1 MQREKNMSYAVEM
14 IMFAIILILLAALAY
29 PKDKQAVPLLKDDL
43 TLTMVSGTE
52 YVMGDAGQII
62 VELRNRTFDPIS
74 DAECNTTI
82 QYYNKT
88 TFIRD
93 GQMILGTIGTFY
105 YNFTV
110 PDVPGVYEYSVLC
123 MRNGKKYII
132 GKSFHV
138 QDVFKAWVTP

>member
-1 MQREKNMSYAVEM
+1 MGKIEIPYVIEG
-14 IMFAIILILLAALAY
+14 IMFMIIIVLILASANPRSA
-29 PKDKQAVPLLKDDL
+29 DSKQQPSDL
-43 TLTMVSGTE
+43 TMTMVSGTE
-52 YVMGDAGQII
+52 YVMGDMGQII

-82 QYYNKT
+82 QYHNKT
-88 TFIRD
+88 TFVQD
-93 GQMILGTIGTFY
+93 GQMILGSIGTFY

-110 PDVPGVYEYSVLC
+110 PDVSGVYEYSVLC
-123 MRNGKKYII
+123 VRNGKKYII